1 MEPKNIR
8 KNLIKGEI
16 ADYIVEDRKLLIS
29 YSKQIQRTVK
39 NITEN
44 VNLVKSITQNTP
56 VPLLIFLK
64 PSPMPDKQTRELSKQ
79 KLPEIYTAMAMVA
92 EGNLGSLIMNILF
105 KLQKPPIPMK
115 TFSKEEKARIWLK
128 HFM

>member
-16 ADYIVEDRKLLIS
+16 ADYIFEDRKLLIS

-128 HFM
+128 QFM